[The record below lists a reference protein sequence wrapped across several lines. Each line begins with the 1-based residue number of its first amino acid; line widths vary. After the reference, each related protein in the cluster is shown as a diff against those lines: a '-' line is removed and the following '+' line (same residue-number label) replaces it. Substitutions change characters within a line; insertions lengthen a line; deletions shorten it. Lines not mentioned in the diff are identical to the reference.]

1 MSAIQILS
9 IDHVVVRVAD
19 LARSLR
25 FYRDMLGCA
34 EERRVDAIGLIQ
46 LRAGTSLIDLVPVTS
61 PLGRA
66 GGGPAPSF
74 EAGGR
79 NVDHFALALA
89 TFDEEKI
96 RAHLTSYGVEPG
108 EVSERFGAG
117 GNGPS
122 MYIRDPDD
130 NTVELKG
137 PPNEGPM

>member
-9 IDHVVVRVAD
+9 IDHVVIRVAD
-19 LARSLR
+19 LERSLQ

-34 EERRVDAIGLIQ
+34 EERRIDAIGLIQ

-61 PLGRA
+61 PLGRV
-66 GGGPAPSF
+66 GGGPAPSS
-74 EAGGR
+74 EEGGR

-89 TFDEEKI
+89 SFDEEKI
-96 RAHLTSYGVEPG
+96 RAHLTGYGVEPG
-108 EVSERFGAG
+108 EVGQRFGAS

-122 MYIRDPDD
+122 MYIRDPDG

-137 PPNEGPM
+137 PANEEPT